1 MKYELDLY
9 DKWNEGRVEGIKE
22 GMEIGQARGRQEGIQ
37 QGREEGAIEVA
48 VSMLKDNFETGNH
61 CTVYEFVYRNYQIFG
76 KVSFVQSF
84 FYLISVSSTNFP

>member
-22 GMEIGQARGRQEGIQ
+22 GMEIGQAQGRQEGIQ

-48 VSMLKDNFETGNH
+48 VSMLKDNFEPETIAR
-61 CTVYEFVYRNYQIFG
+61 Y
-76 KVSFVQSF
+76 
-84 FYLISVSSTNFP
+84 TNLSIETIKSLAK